1 MNDGHAQ
8 KKQISWTNFPV
19 KEVNDEPDAYDSWRG
34 NSELGTANG
43 SDISDNPNIVMC
55 TLATIRDSIFSLEKE
70 YRRSLAE
77 QLVLAADIAAKMKRN
92 TFLWDEFINA
102 DWNDHRK
109 PKPSDQKN
117 ALRHVFRW
125 ICGPTLSGKQRA
137 SFYFRAIGPLV
148 EKGLAGA
155 ELQRKLEKK
164 GLKTLS
170 ARHAKKRGSQV
181 SLGPIAFK
189 FSPELKRGLWRV
201 RLDVEFDR
209 RPEALFGL
217 AGEPVFT
224 IRGAVKALDAEQS
237 SISVLGY
244 SFVVDD

>member
-1 MNDGHAQ
+1 MTDVDSQ
-8 KKQISWTNFPV
+8 QKQISWTNFPAT
-19 KEVNDEPDAYDSWRG
+19 EVNTEPDPYHLWQGDAEIVAT
-34 NSELGTANG
+34 SEC
-43 SDISDNPNIVMC
+43 DDSDNPNIVMSL
-55 TLATIRDSIFSLEKE
+55 LATIRDSIFSLEKE

-77 QLVLAADIAAKMKRN
+77 QLVLAADIAAKMTRN
-92 TFLWDEFINA
+92 TFLWDEFVA
-102 DWNDHRK
+102 TDWEDQRK

-170 ARHAKKRGSQV
+170 ASHAKKRGSQV

-217 AGEPVFT
+217 SGEPVFT
-224 IRGAVKALDAEQS
+224 FRGAVKALDADQS
-237 SISVLGY
+237 SMSVLGY